1 LNIHASNIPSDKG
14 ISPVVWAY
22 CRGDNKICISYYL
35 MDGGID
41 SEKILKKI
49 WVEIEDEW
57 SLFRTYY
64 EILNFASNELIAVI
78 EDSMNNLNN
87 VSELKEDSESNYN
100 SWPDSKLH

>member
-1 LNIHASNIPSDKG
+1 
-14 ISPVVWAY
+14 
-22 CRGDNKICISYYL
+22 

-64 EILNFASNELIAVI
+64 EILNFASKELIAVI

-87 VSELKEDSESNYN
+87 ISELKEDSESNYN
-100 SWPDSKLH
+100 SWPDSKLHQLLRKNNRKYFNFADIAYLNNLLKC